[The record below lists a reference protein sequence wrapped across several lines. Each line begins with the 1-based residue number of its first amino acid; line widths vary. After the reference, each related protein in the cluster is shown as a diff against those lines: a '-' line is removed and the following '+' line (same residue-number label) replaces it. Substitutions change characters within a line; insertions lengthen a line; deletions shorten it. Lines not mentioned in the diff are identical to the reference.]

1 MRETTS
7 AAQTEAAGA
16 ALAAGLRPGDVV
28 LVAGEMGAGKTTF
41 VRGALRALGVRG
53 PVTSPTFVLG
63 SLYAGTTG
71 PLAHLD
77 LYRLGSLDDEDPGLL
92 DPYFGPG
99 TITFVEWPERAGE
112 LTGRRVARL
121 RAARA
126 RRRRPA
132 RPRGRAVTGAIVGID
147 TSTPA
152 TATAVLLADGRA
164 VEAREDPAPGTR
176 PGHTGRLL
184 ALLEQALAEADVGW
198 DDVERLA
205 VGVGPGGFT
214 GLRIGIATA
223 RALAQGRGLALVG
236 VSSLRALAAG
246 AQASGGGV
254 SPLRA
259 GAEAEAPGTVLAAID
274 ARRGEAFAAA
284 WAGGRELLAPVALGP
299 AALAERVGALPQP
312 VLAVGDGSVRFRDE
326 LERAGAEVPAD
337 GSAAHRVLAVQ
348 VCRLGAEGRP
358 AARDLLVPDYRR
370 EPDARPPER
379 PRRTP

>member
-1 MRETTS
+1 
-7 AAQTEAAGA
+7 
-16 ALAAGLRPGDVV
+16 
-28 LVAGEMGAGKTTF
+28 
-41 VRGALRALGVRG
+41 
-53 PVTSPTFVLG
+53 
-63 SLYAGTTG
+63 
-71 PLAHLD
+71 
-77 LYRLGSLDDEDPGLL
+77 
-92 DPYFGPG
+92 
-99 TITFVEWPERAGE
+99 
-112 LTGRRVARL
+112 
-121 RAARA
+121 
-126 RRRRPA
+126 
-132 RPRGRAVTGAIVGID
+132 VTGAIVGID

-152 TATAVLLADGRA
+152 TATAVLLAGGRA

-184 ALLEQALAEADVGW
+184 ALLEQALAEAGVGW
-198 DDVERLA
+198 EDVERLA

-223 RALAQGRGLALVG
+223 RALAQARGLPLVG

-246 AQASGGGV
+246 AG
-254 SPLRA
+254 
-259 GAEAEAPGTVLAAID
+259 AEAPGTVLAAID

-284 WAGGRELLAPVALGP
+284 WAGGRELFAPVALGP
-299 AALAERVGALPQP
+299 AALAERAVALPQP
-312 VLAVGDGSVRFRDE
+312 VIAVGDGSVRFRDE

-358 AARDLLVPDYRR
+358 AERDLLVPDYRR

>member
-1 MRETTS
+1 
-7 AAQTEAAGA
+7 
-16 ALAAGLRPGDVV
+16 
-28 LVAGEMGAGKTTF
+28 
-41 VRGALRALGVRG
+41 
-53 PVTSPTFVLG
+53 
-63 SLYAGTTG
+63 
-71 PLAHLD
+71 
-77 LYRLGSLDDEDPGLL
+77 
-92 DPYFGPG
+92 
-99 TITFVEWPERAGE
+99 
-112 LTGRRVARL
+112 
-121 RAARA
+121 
-126 RRRRPA
+126 
-132 RPRGRAVTGAIVGID
+132 VTGAIVGID

-164 VEAREDPAPGTR
+164 VEAREDPAAGAR

-184 ALLEQALAEADVGW
+184 ALLEQALAEAGVGW
-198 DDVERLA
+198 EDVERLA

-223 RALAQGRGLALVG
+223 RALAQARGLPLVG

-246 AQASGGGV
+246 AEAALAGGV
-254 SPLRA
+254 SSLPAVGA
-259 GAEAEAPGTVLAAID
+259 GTPGTVLAAID

-299 AALAERVGALPQP
+299 AALTERVAALPRP
-312 VLAVGDGSVRFRDE
+312 VIAVGDGSVRFRDE

-370 EPDARPPER
+370 EPDARPPEP

>member
-1 MRETTS
+1 
-7 AAQTEAAGA
+7 
-16 ALAAGLRPGDVV
+16 
-28 LVAGEMGAGKTTF
+28 
-41 VRGALRALGVRG
+41 
-53 PVTSPTFVLG
+53 
-63 SLYAGTTG
+63 
-71 PLAHLD
+71 
-77 LYRLGSLDDEDPGLL
+77 
-92 DPYFGPG
+92 
-99 TITFVEWPERAGE
+99 
-112 LTGRRVARL
+112 
-121 RAARA
+121 
-126 RRRRPA
+126 
-132 RPRGRAVTGAIVGID
+132 VTGAIVGID

-184 ALLEQALAEADVGW
+184 ALLEQALAEAGVGW
-198 DDVERLA
+198 DGVERLA

-223 RALAQGRGLALVG
+223 RALAQARGLALVG

-246 AQASGGGV
+246 AEAAPTGGV
-254 SPLRA
+254 SLLRA
-259 GAEAEAPGTVLAAID
+259 PGADVGAKAPGTVLAAID

-284 WAGGRELLAPVALGP
+284 WADGRELLAPVALGP
-299 AALAERVGALPQP
+299 AALAERVAALPRP

-358 AARDLLVPDYRR
+358 AERDLLVPDYRR
-370 EPDARPPER
+370 EPDARAPER

>member
-1 MRETTS
+1 MT
-7 AAQTEAAGA
+7 
-16 ALAAGLRPGDVV
+16 
-28 LVAGEMGAGKTTF
+28 
-41 VRGALRALGVRG
+41 
-53 PVTSPTFVLG
+53 
-63 SLYAGTTG
+63 GT
-71 PLAHLD
+71 
-77 LYRLGSLDDEDPGLL
+77 
-92 DPYFGPG
+92 
-99 TITFVEWPERAGE
+99 
-112 LTGRRVARL
+112 
-121 RAARA
+121 
-126 RRRRPA
+126 
-132 RPRGRAVTGAIVGID
+132 IVGID

-184 ALLEQALAEADVGW
+184 ALLEQALAEAGVGW
-198 DDVERLA
+198 EDVERIA

-223 RALAQGRGLALVG
+223 RALAQARGLPLVG

-246 AQASGGGV
+246 AEAPARGMSSPRAPGV
-254 SPLRA
+254 
-259 GAEAEAPGTVLAAID
+259 GAEAAASGTVLAAID

-284 WAGGRELLAPVALGP
+284 WADGRELLAPVALGP
-299 AALAERVGALPQP
+299 AALAERVVALPQP
-312 VLAVGDGSVRFRDE
+312 VIAVGDGSVRFRDE

-358 AARDLLVPDYRR
+358 AERDLLVPDYRR
-370 EPDARPPER
+370 EPDARLPER